1 VVVIDELDMSDENI
15 PLLLL
20 GNEGTIK
27 KSIRYRARARPILR
41 SNVQTYINLIYLF
54 YHDEVKDMTEMNEIL
69 PADVRRNVRHAIEDL
84 GLEEM
89 INEIGI
95 DKVIAAVGIDKVT
108 DAIDTRTLE
117 RALAR
122 RKGKGK

>member
-95 DKVIAAVGIDKVT
+95 DKVT